1 MIGFN
6 PIYRLS
12 GWKTNYKP
20 KNNRKNPMKP
30 SIKLRT
36 TTGRLH
42 LRYFLSA
49 ILSVVAVLLLISAA
63 VPAFAINPGPQQI
76 GWIGTY
82 AIDQPAGL
90 TYYQVSAA
98 FLGRR
103 PNPNILS
110 GAGLIAQ
117 CTQPPSPNTPYTCET
132 DPSSFQS
139 FDARGALTSD
149 PITGETTFTWV
160 VINPGPINLPGGSTF
175 VSVLINPGPVQVGP
189 FTLTFPSELQVTGN
203 FLAVVRSR

>member
-1 MIGFN
+1 
-6 PIYRLS
+6 
-12 GWKTNYKP
+12 
-20 KNNRKNPMKP
+20 MKP

-42 LRYFLSA
+42 LRYLVSA
-49 ILSVVAVLLLISAA
+49 ILSAVAVLLLISAA
-63 VPAFAINPGPQQI
+63 VPAFAIKPPPHMGI

-90 TYYQVSAA
+90 TYYQVSTA

-132 DPSSFQS
+132 DPSTFQT

-160 VINPGPINLPGGSTF
+160 VAGPGPQQLPGGSTF
-175 VSVLINPGPVQVGP
+175 VSVLTNPGPSQVGT